1 MLARESVDQ
10 VCCAFGV
17 LRRPCRRDAAKILGG
32 IGLSSGSN
40 RSAAIR
46 SASDDGAVGL
56 SNLLNKQVKTPL
68 GDLPLPLAIAGGAT
82 LIWWKPDLVLKL
94 FG

>member
-1 MLARESVDQ
+1 MPI
-10 VCCAFGV
+10 
-17 LRRPCRRDAAKILGG
+17 RRLPPTIRQIPKVSDAWHHHHAERIEDHE
-32 IGLSSGSN
+32 N
-40 RSAAIR
+40 RLQHLER
-46 SASDDGAVGL
+46 GFHL

-68 GDLPLPLAIAGGAT
+68 GDLPIPLAIAGGAT

>member
-1 MLARESVDQ
+1 MPFRKLPPTIRQTPEVSDAWHQTHAESIEDHENRLLHLERG
-10 VCCAFGV
+10 FH
-17 LRRPCRRDAAKILGG
+17 
-32 IGLSSGSN
+32 LST
-40 RSAAIR
+40 
-46 SASDDGAVGL
+46 
-56 SNLLNKQVKTPL
+56 LLNKQVKTPL

>member
-1 MLARESVDQ
+1 MPI
-10 VCCAFGV
+10 
-17 LRRPCRRDAAKILGG
+17 RRLPPTIRQIPEVSDAWHHHHAERIEDHE
-32 IGLSSGSN
+32 N
-40 RSAAIR
+40 RLQHLER
-46 SASDDGAVGL
+46 GFHL

>member
-1 MLARESVDQ
+1 MPI
-10 VCCAFGV
+10 
-17 LRRPCRRDAAKILGG
+17 RRLPPTIRQIPEVSDAWHHHHAERIEDHE
-32 IGLSSGSN
+32 N
-40 RSAAIR
+40 RLQHLER
-46 SASDDGAVGL
+46 GFHL

-68 GDLPLPLAIAGGAT
+68 GDLPIPLAIAGGAT

>member
-1 MLARESVDQ
+1 MPI
-10 VCCAFGV
+10 
-17 LRRPCRRDAAKILGG
+17 RRLPPTIRQIPEVSDAWHHHHAERIEDHE
-32 IGLSSGSN
+32 N
-40 RSAAIR
+40 RLQHLER
-46 SASDDGAVGL
+46 GFHL

-68 GDLPLPLAIAGGAT
+68 GDLPLPLAIAGVAT

>member
-1 MLARESVDQ
+1 MPIRKLPPTIRQIPEVS
-10 VCCAFGV
+10 
-17 LRRPCRRDAAKILGG
+17 DAWHHHHAERIEDHE
-32 IGLSSGSN
+32 N
-40 RSAAIR
+40 RLQHLER
-46 SASDDGAVGL
+46 GFHL

-82 LIWWKPDLVLKL
+82 LIWWKPDLLLKL